1 MATSTGYGR
10 EKRAPVAGRRGS
22 ERARVDVVRAGAATR
37 ARGREDSEW
46 TFVKRTRDGIEL
58 RSSPAPASA
67 GARPGV
73 REILATCVLE
83 DVDRESM
90 WGAVCDLERYD
101 EFVPYVVASEVA
113 ARRGRK
119 TWSRADVRA
128 PVADDRSYAIV
139 IEETSVGNAGV
150 NAATWR
156 TTREQEGA
164 LKPGHRRM
172 RANCGAWE
180 LRDGPGGKGTA
191 VRYTLITDPGRG
203 VPRWLLT
210 QTPKTVP
217 DVIRAFRTRAL
228 SGEWRAAATSKARGG
243 AWNWDDAR
251 ARARIAVE
259 GLVRHVSTSF
269 APRATSA

>member
-1 MATSTGYGR
+1 M
-10 EKRAPVAGRRGS
+10 
-22 ERARVDVVRAGAATR
+22 
-37 ARGREDSEW
+37 
-46 TFVKRTRDGIEL
+46 
-58 RSSPAPASA
+58 
-67 GARPGV
+67 

-128 PVADDRSYAIV
+128 PVAGDRSYAIV

-156 TTREQEGA
+156 TTREHEGA

-172 RANCGAWE
+172 RANCG
-180 LRDGPGGKGTA
+180 
-191 VRYTLITDPGRG
+191 
-203 VPRWLLT
+203 
-210 QTPKTVP
+210 
-217 DVIRAFRTRAL
+217 
-228 SGEWRAAATSKARGG
+228 S
-243 AWNWDDAR
+243 
-251 ARARIAVE
+251 
-259 GLVRHVSTSF
+259 
-269 APRATSA
+269 

>member
-1 MATSTGYGR
+1 M
-10 EKRAPVAGRRGS
+10 
-22 ERARVDVVRAGAATR
+22 
-37 ARGREDSEW
+37 
-46 TFVKRTRDGIEL
+46 
-58 RSSPAPASA
+58 
-67 GARPGV
+67 

-128 PVADDRSYAIV
+128 PVAGDRSYAIV

-156 TTREQEGA
+156 TTREHEGA

-172 RANCGAWE
+172 RANCGSWE

-243 AWNWDDAR
+243 AWNWDAAR